1 MPIINLDLTVDN
13 LLFRNNRNLQRMST
27 TKPHGIR
34 ILAALLLTLIFPY
47 TYSYSSTIG
56 ESYKNSDIIAIA
68 TSQSDL
74 EYFRSALSHI
84 VNESQQL
91 TKSYQ
96 DEIRKWTS
104 GQYDNYTLISV
115 TDSFLPKFDN
125 LISNAKNMTYPN
137 EYKYVHEALVNS
149 LSSETESYRH
159 YRDYLVS
166 GNKTEDDVSTDLLS
180 QAFQYEQIYSKFLST
195 PLPNPQQNVTKRI
208 NYTY

>member
-1 MPIINLDLTVDN
+1 MDN

-104 GQYDNYTLISV
+104 GQYDNYTLISI

-125 LISNAKNMTYPN
+125 LTSNAKNMTYPN

-180 QAFQYEQIYSKFLST
+180 QAFQYEQIYSKFLSM
-195 PLPNPQQNVTKRI
+195 PLPNPLQNQTKRI
-208 NYTY
+208 NYN

>member
-1 MPIINLDLTVDN
+1 
-13 LLFRNNRNLQRMST
+13 MST

-104 GQYDNYTLISV
+104 GQYDNYTLISI
-115 TDSFLPKFDN
+115 TDSFLPKFDT
-125 LISNAKNMTYPN
+125 LISNAKNMIYPN

-166 GNKTEDDVSTDLLS
+166 GNKTEDDLSTDLLS
-180 QAFQYEQIYSKFLST
+180 QAFQYEQIYSKFLSM
-195 PLPNPQQNVTKRI
+195 PLPNPLQNLTKRI
-208 NYTY
+208 NYN

>member
-1 MPIINLDLTVDN
+1 
-13 LLFRNNRNLQRMST
+13 LFRNNRNLQRMST

-125 LISNAKNMTYPN
+125 LTSNAKNMTYPN

-166 GNKTEDDVSTDLLS
+166 GNKTEDEVSTDLLS
-180 QAFQYEQIYSKFLST
+180 QAFQYEQIYSKFLSM
-195 PLPNPQQNVTKRI
+195 PLPNPLQNQTKRI
-208 NYTY
+208 NYN

>member
-1 MPIINLDLTVDN
+1 
-13 LLFRNNRNLQRMST
+13 LFRNNRNLQRMST
-27 TKPHGIR
+27 TKPHGIH
-34 ILAALLLTLIFPY
+34 ILAALLLTLIFSY
-47 TYSYSSTIG
+47 TYCCSSTSG
-56 ESYKNSDIIAIA
+56 ESYKTSNIIAIA

-104 GQYDNYTLISV
+104 GQYDNYTLISI
-115 TDSFLPKFDN
+115 TDSFLPKFDT
-125 LISNAKNMTYPN
+125 LISNAKNMIYPN

-166 GNKTEDDVSTDLLS
+166 GNKTEDEVSTDLLS
-180 QAFQYEQIYSKFLST
+180 QAFQYEQIYSKFLSM
-195 PLPNPQQNVTKRI
+195 PLPNPLQNQTKRI
-208 NYTY
+208 NYN

>member
-1 MPIINLDLTVDN
+1 MDN

-125 LISNAKNMTYPN
+125 LTSNAKNMTYPN

-166 GNKTEDDVSTDLLS
+166 GNKTEDDLSTDLLS
-180 QAFQYEQIYSKFLST
+180 QAFQYEQIYSKFLSM
-195 PLPNPQQNVTKRI
+195 PLPNPLQNQTKRI
-208 NYTY
+208 NYN

>member
-1 MPIINLDLTVDN
+1 
-13 LLFRNNRNLQRMST
+13 MST

-47 TYSYSSTIG
+47 TYCYSSTSG
-56 ESYKNSDIIAIA
+56 ESYKVSNIIAIA

-125 LISNAKNMTYPN
+125 LTSNAKNMTYPN

-166 GNKTEDDVSTDLLS
+166 GNKTEDEVSTDLLS
-180 QAFQYEQIYSKFLST
+180 QAFQYEQIYSKFLSM
-195 PLPNPQQNVTKRI
+195 PLPNPLQNQTKRI
-208 NYTY
+208 NYN

>member
-1 MPIINLDLTVDN
+1 MDN
-13 LLFRNNRNLQRMST
+13 LLFRNNGNLQRMST
-27 TKPHGIR
+27 TKSHGTR
-34 ILAALLLTLIFPY
+34 ILATLLLTLIFPY
-47 TYSYSSTIG
+47 TYCCSSTSG
-56 ESYKNSDIIAIA
+56 ESYKNSKIIAIA

-96 DEIRKWTS
+96 DEIRKWTTAA
-104 GQYDNYTLISV
+104 QYDNYSLISV

-137 EYKYVHEALVNS
+137 EYKYVYEALVNS

-159 YRDYLVS
+159 FRDYLVS

-180 QAFQYEQIYSKFLST
+180 QAFQYEQIYSKFLSMSF
-195 PLPNPQQNVTKRI
+195 PNPQQNVTKHI

>member
-1 MPIINLDLTVDN
+1 MDN

-27 TKPHGIR
+27 AKSYGIR
-34 ILAALLLTLIFPY
+34 ILAALLLTLIIPY
-47 TYSYSSTIG
+47 TYCCSSTIG
-56 ESYKNSDIIAIA
+56 ESYKDSNIIAIA

-74 EYFRSALSHI
+74 EYFRSTLSHI

-104 GQYDNYTLISV
+104 SQYDNYTLISI
-115 TDSFLPKFDN
+115 TDSFLPKFDT
-125 LISNAKNMTYPN
+125 LISNAKDMTYPN

-159 YRDYLVS
+159 FRDYLVS

-180 QAFQYEQIYSKFLST
+180 QAFQYEQIYSKFLSM
-195 PLPNPQQNVTKRI
+195 PLPNNHQNVTKLI
-208 NYTY
+208 DYNY

>member
-1 MPIINLDLTVDN
+1 
-13 LLFRNNRNLQRMST
+13 MST
-27 TKPHGIR
+27 TKSYGIR
-34 ILAALLLTLIFPY
+34 IFATLLLTLIFSY
-47 TYSYSSTIG
+47 TYCCSSISG
-56 ESYKNSDIIAIA
+56 ESYKVSNIIAIVI
-68 TSQSDL
+68 SQSDL

-115 TDSFLPKFDN
+115 TDYFLPKFDN
-125 LISNAKNMTYPN
+125 LISNAENMTYPN

-149 LSSETESYRH
+149 LFSETESYRH

-166 GNKTEDDVSTDLLS
+166 GNKTEDDLSTDLLS
-180 QAFQYEQIYSKFLST
+180 QAFQYEQIYSKFLSM
-195 PLPNPQQNVTKRI
+195 PLPNPLQNLTKRI
-208 NYTY
+208 NYN

>member
-1 MPIINLDLTVDN
+1 
-13 LLFRNNRNLQRMST
+13 MST

-47 TYSYSSTIG
+47 TYCCSSISG
-56 ESYKNSDIIAIA
+56 ESYKVSNIIAIA

-125 LISNAKNMTYPN
+125 LTSNAKNMTYPN

-149 LSSETESYRH
+149 LFSETESYRH

-166 GNKTEDDVSTDLLS
+166 GNKTEDEVSTDLLS
-180 QAFQYEQIYSKFLST
+180 QAFQYEQIYSKFLSM
-195 PLPNPQQNVTKRI
+195 PLPNPLQNQTKRI
-208 NYTY
+208 NYN

>member
-1 MPIINLDLTVDN
+1 
-13 LLFRNNRNLQRMST
+13 LFT
-27 TKPHGIR
+27 TKSHGIR

-47 TYSYSSTIG
+47 TYFSSSTIG
-56 ESYKNSDIIAIA
+56 ESYKDSNIIAIA

-74 EYFRSALSHI
+74 KHFRSTLSHI

-104 GQYDNYTLISV
+104 GQYDNYTLISI
-115 TDSFLPKFDN
+115 TDSYLPKFDN
-125 LISNAKNMTYPN
+125 LISNAKNMIYPI

-149 LSSETESYRH
+149 LNSETESYRH
-159 YRDYLVS
+159 FRDYLAS

-180 QAFQYEQIYSKFLST
+180 KAFQYEQIYSKFLSVPFPT
-195 PLPNPQQNVTKRI
+195 PDQNVTKRI
-208 NYTY
+208 NYTE

>member
-1 MPIINLDLTVDN
+1 M
-13 LLFRNNRNLQRMST
+13 FRNNGNLQRMST
-27 TKPHGIR
+27 TKSHGTR
-34 ILAALLLTLIFPY
+34 ILAALLLTFIFPY
-47 TYSYSSTIG
+47 TYFCSSTSG
-56 ESYKNSDIIAIA
+56 ESYKNSNIIAIA

-96 DEIRKWTS
+96 DEIRKWTTAAP
-104 GQYDNYTLISV
+104 YDNYSLISV

-137 EYKYVHEALVNS
+137 EYKYVYEALVNS

-159 YRDYLVS
+159 FRDYLVS

-180 QAFQYEQIYSKFLST
+180 QAFQYEQIYSKFLSMYF
-195 PLPNPQQNVTKRI
+195 PNPQQNVTKRI

>member
-1 MPIINLDLTVDN
+1 MDN

-125 LISNAKNMTYPN
+125 LTSNAKNMTYPN

-166 GNKTEDDVSTDLLS
+166 GNKTEDDLSTDLLS
-180 QAFQYEQIYSKFLST
+180 QAFQYEQIYSKFLSM
-195 PLPNPQQNVTKRI
+195 PLPNPLQNLTKRI
-208 NYTY
+208 NYN

>member
-1 MPIINLDLTVDN
+1 MDN

-47 TYSYSSTIG
+47 TYCCSSTSG
-56 ESYKNSDIIAIA
+56 ESYKISNIIAIA

-125 LISNAKNMTYPN
+125 LTSNAKNMTYPN

-149 LSSETESYRH
+149 LFSETESYRH

-166 GNKTEDDVSTDLLS
+166 GNKTEDDLSTDLLS
-180 QAFQYEQIYSKFLST
+180 QAFQYEQIYSKFLSM
-195 PLPNPQQNVTKRI
+195 PLPNPLQNLTKRI
-208 NYTY
+208 NYN

>member
-1 MPIINLDLTVDN
+1 
-13 LLFRNNRNLQRMST
+13 MST

-125 LISNAKNMTYPN
+125 LTSNAKNMTYPN

-149 LSSETESYRH
+149 LFSETESYRH

-166 GNKTEDDVSTDLLS
+166 GNKTEDDLSTDLLS
-180 QAFQYEQIYSKFLST
+180 QAFQYEQIYSKFLSMSF
-195 PLPNPQQNVTKRI
+195 PNPQQNVTKRI

>member
-1 MPIINLDLTVDN
+1 MDN

-104 GQYDNYTLISV
+104 GQYDNYTLISI
-115 TDSFLPKFDN
+115 TDSFLPKFDT
-125 LISNAKNMTYPN
+125 LISNAKNMSYPN

-166 GNKTEDDVSTDLLS
+166 GNKTEDEVSTDLLS
-180 QAFQYEQIYSKFLST
+180 QAFQYEQIYSKFLSM
-195 PLPNPQQNVTKRI
+195 PLPNPLQNQTKRI
-208 NYTY
+208 NYN

>member
-1 MPIINLDLTVDN
+1 MDN

-125 LISNAKNMTYPN
+125 LTSNAKNMTYPN

-166 GNKTEDDVSTDLLS
+166 GNKTEDEVSTDLLS
-180 QAFQYEQIYSKFLST
+180 QAFQYEQIYSKFLSM
-195 PLPNPQQNVTKRI
+195 PLPNPLQNQTKRI
-208 NYTY
+208 NYN

>member
-125 LISNAKNMTYPN
+125 LTSNAKNMTYPN

-166 GNKTEDDVSTDLLS
+166 GNKTEDEVSTDLLS
-180 QAFQYEQIYSKFLST
+180 QAFQYEQIYSKFLSM
-195 PLPNPQQNVTKRI
+195 PLPNPLQNQTKRI
-208 NYTY
+208 NYN

>member
-1 MPIINLDLTVDN
+1 
-13 LLFRNNRNLQRMST
+13 MST

-115 TDSFLPKFDN
+115 TDSFLPKFDT
-125 LISNAKNMTYPN
+125 LISNAKNMSYPN

-149 LSSETESYRH
+149 LSSEIESYRH
-159 YRDYLVS
+159 Y
-166 GNKTEDDVSTDLLS
+166 KTILY
-180 QAFQYEQIYSKFLST
+180 Q
-195 PLPNPQQNVTKRI
+195 VTKQKMMCLQISYHSLFSTNKYIQNSFQCLFPILFKIRLSV
-208 NYTY
+208 

>member
-1 MPIINLDLTVDN
+1 MDN

-104 GQYDNYTLISV
+104 GQYDNYTLISI

-125 LISNAKNMTYPN
+125 LTSNAKNMTYPN

-166 GNKTEDDVSTDLLS
+166 GNKTEDEVSTDLLS
-180 QAFQYEQIYSKFLST
+180 QAFQYEQIYSKFLSM
-195 PLPNPQQNVTKRI
+195 PLPNPLQNQTKRI
-208 NYTY
+208 NYN

>member
-1 MPIINLDLTVDN
+1 MDN

-125 LISNAKNMTYPN
+125 LTSNAKNMTYPN

-180 QAFQYEQIYSKFLST
+180 QAFQYEQIYSKFLSM
-195 PLPNPQQNVTKRI
+195 PLPNPLQNQTKRI
-208 NYTY
+208 NYN